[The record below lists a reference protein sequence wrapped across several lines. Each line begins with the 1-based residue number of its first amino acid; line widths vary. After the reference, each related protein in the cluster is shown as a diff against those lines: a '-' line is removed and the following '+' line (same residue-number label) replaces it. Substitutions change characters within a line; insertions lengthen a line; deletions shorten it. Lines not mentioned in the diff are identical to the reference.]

1 MYKYGN
7 YADYLKSFSDDQ
19 IFLSGT
25 ILIYFITLWGNIFIV
40 MLIDYLNILQ
50 KYKIQ
55 KDKKPE
61 LSLIYEALLNVIIGH
76 SLFIPLLLYYYKPSY
91 LNITMKYEEL
101 PPLIECILNITGC
114 ITKQRYHL
122 SYVS

>member
-1 MYKYGN
+1 MYKYGD
-7 YADYLKSFSDDQ
+7 YTDYLKSFSDDQ
-19 IFLSGT
+19 IFLFGT

-76 SLFIPLLLYYYKPSY
+76 SLFIPLLLYYYKPSH
-91 LNITMKYEEL
+91 LNITMKY
-101 PPLIECILNITGC
+101 
-114 ITKQRYHL
+114 
-122 SYVS
+122 

>member
-1 MYKYGN
+1 MYKYRD
-7 YADYLKSFSDDQ
+7 YAGYLKSFSDDQ

-55 KDKKPE
+55 KDK
-61 LSLIYEALLNVIIGH
+61 
-76 SLFIPLLLYYYKPSY
+76 
-91 LNITMKYEEL
+91 
-101 PPLIECILNITGC
+101 
-114 ITKQRYHL
+114 
-122 SYVS
+122 